1 MSIDWEYLGEQS
13 LPPGTVAPWRV
24 QTWRVGVPG
33 GWLILVINHTPD
45 KSTGLTFYPD
55 ATHGWNGR
63 SLPAMHAELDSAGD
77 DIETGEIDSAV
88 AADESTEDQRFWSMQ
103 RFEDEDNKR

>member
-1 MSIDWEYLGEQS
+1 MNINWEYLGEQP

-24 QTWRVGVPG
+24 QTWRASVPG
-33 GWLILVINHTPD
+33 GWLVLVINHTPD

-55 ATHGWNGR
+55 ATHGWDGG
-63 SLPAMHAELDSAGD
+63 SMPAQQSGLDLGLDDVDSGEVDSATA
-77 DIETGEIDSAV
+77 TGEP
-88 AADESTEDQRFWSMQ
+88 EEDQRFWAMQ

>member
-1 MSIDWEYLGEQS
+1 MEWEYLGEQP

-24 QTWRVGVPG
+24 QTWRARVPG
-33 GWLILVINHTPD
+33 GWLVLVINHTPD

-55 ATHGWNGR
+55 ATHGWDGR
-63 SLPAMHAELDSAGD
+63 SLPAEQDETDLAGGNIHSD
-77 DIETGEIDSAV
+77 VDV
-88 AADESTEDQRFWSMQ
+88 VDEAEDQQFWAMQ